1 MSLEQIKDQLK
12 RKPRATK
19 NEPIEIVTIIE
30 VDNDDHDADEIIKK
44 LKQKV

>member
-19 NEPIEIVTIIE
+19 NEPIEIVSVVE
-30 VDNDDHDADEIIKK
+30 VDNDDNDSVEIMKS
-44 LKQKV
+44 